1 MTADGTFPVA
11 LVVASVEAAVEVP
24 AAASRRVRD
33 LLTGPEREAR
43 VLHRGEHALYLELDG
58 WCLGLV
64 SRSATAVP
72 CALALPAAALGP
84 LASTVRSVAGSGRLR
99 LYGGNGERS
108 DVRVGRLVDNTVPRL
123 AALPPA
129 YVVRRMRLAARAAVA
144 ELGNGLMHG
153 PELAA
158 DELLGRGSGLTPL
171 GDDVIA
177 GWTAAAY
184 ALGRPVPALE
194 LEPRQRTTLFSATL
208 IDCARRGEVLP
219 EFAGLI
225 RALNTGEPTTIDEA
239 STALAAVGHT
249 SGAGLLL
256 GACLLLESL
265 LIRDERTISA

>member
-1 MTADGTFPVA
+1 MPGDYGRTMTADGNFP
-11 LVVASVEAAVEVP
+11 AAILEVP

-33 LLTGPEREAR
+33 LLTGPERETH

-72 CALALPAAALGP
+72 CALVLPAASLGP
-84 LASTVRSVAGSGRLR
+84 VSSTVRAVAGSGRLR
-99 LYGGNGERS
+99 LYGANGVRS
-108 DVRVGRLVDNTVPRL
+108 DVRVGRLVDSTVPRL

-129 YVVRRMRLAARAAVA
+129 YVVRRMRLAAEAAVA
-144 ELGNGLMHG
+144 ELGNDPMHG

-158 DELLGRGSGLTPL
+158 EGLLGRGSGLTPL

-184 ALGRPVPALE
+184 ALGRPLPALE
-194 LEPRQRTTLFSATL
+194 TDPRELTTLFSATL
-208 IDCARRGEVLP
+208 IECARRGEVLP
-219 EFAGLI
+219 EFAALI
-225 RALNTGEPTTIDEA
+225 RALNAGEPAPIDEA

-256 GACLLLESL
+256 GVCLLLESL
-265 LIRDERTISA
+265 LIHHERTISA